1 MTYSENLKLFFPNGA
16 YGYSYE
22 QILASMDLVPSTYKY
37 NELTKNYE
45 WIKCSKSWKQMTYEE
60 ARNLLDYNESINKK
74 LFIQQ
79 KRLDKIKEDF

>member
-16 YGYSYE
+16 DGYSYE

-45 WIKCSKSWKQMTYEE
+45 WIKCSKSWKDMTYEE
-60 ARNLLDYNESINKK
+60 ARNLLDYNKTLTIKINEQQRRMEK
-74 LFIQQ
+74 L
-79 KRLDKIKEDF
+79 KEDF